1 MKHLLNT
8 MRPSLHVHP
17 KMRTRIAVWCLLFAG
32 TGSATIRLDA
42 QAAASPAKAQA
53 STPAS
58 ALASARYVPHR
69 VFDSRRKQWIDFE
82 TLVQR
87 ANSMDL
93 VFVGENHDDTP
104 GHAMELALL
113 EGIARRRANDG
124 GPVILS
130 LEMFERDAQGSL
142 DAYLH
147 GTIDEATFLAKSRP
161 WPNYALDY
169 KPLVELAKKESWPV
183 IASNVPRPIANIVSR
198 GGLSALDTLPRDVR
212 AQQVAATLSCPD
224 DKYGKLFKSWFGG
237 EMNAAGHG
245 VPVAGPNIS
254 ADSAKKLAVNA
265 AATEQRYYEAQC
277 VKDETMGES
286 VATALRDA
294 NSAKAGTA
302 AALVVHMNGSFHT
315 NYKLGTADRATRRAK
330 DARSMVI
337 SIVPTANLDKA
348 DGKAERSKG
357 DYIIFTIGTPE

>member
-1 MKHLLNT
+1 MQPFLRANPVV
-8 MRPSLHVHP
+8 RN
-17 KMRTRIAVWCLLFAG
+17 RITVYCLLFAG
-32 TGSATIRLDA
+32 MACATMRLDA
-42 QAAASPAKAQA
+42 QATASPTTAQA
-53 STPAS
+53 STATS
-58 ALASARYVPHR
+58 TAARYVPHR

-87 ANSMDL
+87 ANSMNV

-113 EGIARRRANDG
+113 EGIARRRAKDG
-124 GPVILS
+124 GPVVLS
-130 LEMFERDAQGSL
+130 LEMFERDAQGNL

-161 WPNYALDY
+161 WPNYVSDY
-169 KPLVELAKKESWPV
+169 RPLVELAKKESWPI
-183 IASNVPRPIANIVSR
+183 IAANVPRPIANVVSR
-198 GGLSALDTLPRDVR
+198 AGLAALDTLARDVR
-212 AQQVAATLSCPD
+212 AQQVAAMVSCPD
-224 DKYGKLFKSWFGG
+224 DKYAKLFRSWFNG

-254 ADSAKKLAVNA
+254 ADSAKMLAVNA

-286 VATALRDA
+286 VAMALRGGNGTEGADA
-294 NSAKAGTA
+294 G
-302 AALVVHMNGSFHT
+302 ALVVHMNGSFHT
-315 NYKLGTADRATRRAK
+315 DYKLGTADRAMRRAK

-337 SIVPTANLDKA
+337 SIVPTPNLDMA
-348 DGKAERSKG
+348 DGKAERAKA